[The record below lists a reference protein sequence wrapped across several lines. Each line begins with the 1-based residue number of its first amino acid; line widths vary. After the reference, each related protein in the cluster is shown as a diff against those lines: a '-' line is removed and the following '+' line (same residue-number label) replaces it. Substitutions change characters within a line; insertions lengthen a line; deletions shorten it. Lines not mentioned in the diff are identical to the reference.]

1 MAGRDTGPPRY
12 HDARALGLSANMD
25 LDTLHQQADYLLA
38 VGRCRLGRVPER
50 GEVAGQGQDSSAL
63 VLAEVRWFL
72 FQKTIIF
79 FCKIAPISQ
88 RLLPVSLQAASH
100 ETILRLNCLVL
111 PLGAFRLIGDPL
123 QALLPVAVKPLALSV
138 DDGRAMLE
146 ACERAGV
153 TLGTN
158 HHLPGSGIH
167 RTIRHLVAD
176 GAVGRILAV
185 RVFHAVML
193 PERLQGWR
201 LGSRAGGGVAMDI
214 TCHDAAVLNPLLG
227 ALPADV
233 VALAANQGP
242 WGAAAEDAL
251 MSTLRYADGTL
262 VQTHDAFTIAHS
274 PTGLQVL
281 GSEGS
286 IEATAAMVQDPVGTI
301 LLRDSSGE
309 REVEPEDRRDLYEI
323 NVAAF
328 AAAVRGEGAP
338 TATGLEGLRAVQVA
352 LAVREAAESG
362 RRVSITD

>member
-1 MAGRDTGPPRY
+1 MTTIRWGLVGASDVAETRMIPAMRRLGHEVIAVASGNADWAATYAGRNGIPASGSVEDVIARDDI
-12 HDARALGLSANMD
+12 DAVYISSTNEHHRAHAELASA
-25 LDTLHQQADYLLA
+25 
-38 VGRCRLGRVPER
+38 
-50 GEVAGQGQDSSAL
+50 AGKH
-63 VLAEVRWFL
+63 VLCE
-72 FQKTIIF
+72 
-79 FCKIAPISQ
+79 
-88 RLLPVSLQAASH
+88 
-100 ETILRLNCLVL
+100 
-111 PLGAFRLIGDPL
+111 
-123 QALLPVAVKPLALSV
+123 KPLALSV
-138 DDGRAMLE
+138 EDGQAMLE

-153 TLGTN
+153 TLATN

-176 GAVGRILAV
+176 GAVGRVLAV
-185 RVFHAVML
+185 RVFHAVLL
-193 PERLQGWR
+193 PARLQGWR

-214 TCHDAAVLNPLLG
+214 TCHDASVLNPLLG

-262 VQTHDAFTIAHS
+262 ALTHDAFTIAYS

-286 IEATAAMVQDPVGTI
+286 IEAAGAMVQDPVATI

-309 REVEPEDRRDLYEI
+309 REVQPRDRRDLYEI

-328 AAAVRGEGAP
+328 AAAIRGEGTP
-338 TATGLEGLRAVQVA
+338 TATGLDGLRAVQVA

-362 RRVSITD
+362 QRVSIAD